1 MTDETRPWDSPA
13 HPTNT
18 ASPEALSVLLAMAD
32 WKVSIKHAE
41 IVLLTHLDS
50 QAVSYALRGLKQ
62 RGRVVV
68 DGAGPHATWRL
79 AHRQQ
84 AAA

>member
-1 MTDETRPWDSPA
+1 MTDETRPWDPPA
-13 HPTNT
+13 HPTNE
-18 ASPEALSVLLAMAD
+18 ASAEALSVLLAMAD
-32 WKVSIKHAE
+32 WKGAIKHGE
-41 IVLLTHLDS
+41 IMALTSLDS

-68 DGAGPHATWRL
+68 EGTGPRATWML
-79 AHRQQ
+79 SHHHQ